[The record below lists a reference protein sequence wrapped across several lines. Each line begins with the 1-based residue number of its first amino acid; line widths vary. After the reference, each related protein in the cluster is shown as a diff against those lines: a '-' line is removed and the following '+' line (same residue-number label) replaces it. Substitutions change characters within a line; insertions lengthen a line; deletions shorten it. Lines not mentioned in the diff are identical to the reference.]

1 MTDTTS
7 TAKTQTTNHA
17 WYSRKQH
24 EAIFRRKTHST
35 EEGRPQISVW
45 AKEDGQTVVATTIS
59 RNKNDSGCKFDDMEY
74 RGEVVRWVASSYDL
88 PVSQAKK
95 VLLDDEE

>member
-1 MTDTTS
+1 M
-7 TAKTQTTNHA
+7 
-17 WYSRKQH
+17 
-24 EAIFRRKTHST
+24 
-35 EEGRPQISVW
+35 EERPCLSVW
-45 AKEDGQTVVATTIS
+45 AKEDGQYVVATTIS

-74 RGEVVRWVASSYDL
+74 RGEVIRWVTPSYDP